1 MPETRR
7 PAAGRARNTAL
18 RRGILA
24 AALLPFVAAAADP
37 VYVTAAALFEGRAML
52 NIDGSQRLLR
62 VGETS
67 PEGVK
72 LLGASA
78 REAVIEIGG
87 RRQTLAPGRDTGGGF
102 AAPERKRVAIQR
114 GGRHEYLVAGTV
126 NGLQVQFLVDTGAN
140 VVAMNG
146 AEARRLGVDYRLHG
160 RPGAV
165 QTASGVVQAW
175 SVTLDRVEV
184 AGIVV
189 RNVAASVIEGDY
201 PTQLLL
207 GMSWLGRVTMREEH
221 GVLYLEER

>member
-1 MPETRR
+1 MRSRVGRR
-7 PAAGRARNTAL
+7 RTPVL
-18 RRGILA
+18 RRWMLA
-24 AALLPFVAAAADP
+24 ATLLPLAVAAESLH
-37 VYVTAAALFEGRAML
+37 VTAAALFEGRAML
-52 NIDGSQRLLR
+52 GIDGSRRLLR

-72 LLGASA
+72 LVSATA
-78 REAVIEIGG
+78 REAVIEIDG

-114 GGRHEYLVAGTV
+114 GARHEYLVAGTV

-189 RNVAASVIEGDY
+189 RNVAASVIEGNY
-201 PTQLLL
+201 PAQLLL

-221 GVLYLEER
+221 GVLYLEEK

>member
-1 MPETRR
+1 M
-7 PAAGRARNTAL
+7 RASALL
-18 RRGILA
+18 RRMLAALVLPLA
-24 AALLPFVAAAADP
+24 AAAEP

-52 NIDGSQRLLR
+52 SIDGSQRLLR

-67 PEGVK
+67 PEGVT
-72 LLGASA
+72 LLSASA

-87 RRQTLAPGRDTGGGF
+87 RRQTLAPGRDSAGGF
-102 AAPERKRVAIQR
+102 AVPERKRVAIQR
-114 GGRHEYLVAGTV
+114 GARHEYLVAGTV

-140 VVAMNG
+140 VVAMNS
-146 AEARRLGVDYRLHG
+146 AEARRLGIDYRLRG
-160 RPGAV
+160 TAGAV

-189 RNVAASVIEGDY
+189 RNVAASVIEGPY
-201 PTQLLL
+201 PAQLLL
-207 GMSWLGRVTMREEH
+207 GMSWLGRVSMREAH